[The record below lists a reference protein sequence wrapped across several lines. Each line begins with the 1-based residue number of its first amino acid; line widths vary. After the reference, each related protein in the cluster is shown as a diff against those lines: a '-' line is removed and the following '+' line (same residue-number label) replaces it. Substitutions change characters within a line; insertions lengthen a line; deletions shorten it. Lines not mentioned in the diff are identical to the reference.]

1 MSFFRP
7 DSSWR
12 HCLHFCSLA
21 YKLTHGRC
29 SRIRLFRE
37 RLSEEVHATIP
48 KGIVG
53 GFEFTVLP
61 HLLESYW
68 NCLFFWGGMSAR
80 MSSFNGLRQRNF
92 KRFSVSFTGVI
103 SLIPSLKNFTCFIL
117 SDRSLNLSLICL
129 NFAVKILK
137 NIYLDDRLHMS
148 EY

>member
-1 MSFFRP
+1 
-7 DSSWR
+7 
-12 HCLHFCSLA
+12 
-21 YKLTHGRC
+21 
-29 SRIRLFRE
+29 
-37 RLSEEVHATIP
+37 
-48 KGIVG
+48 
-53 GFEFTVLP
+53 
-61 HLLESYW
+61 
-68 NCLFFWGGMSAR
+68 MSAR